1 MNFGEKLIQLR
12 KKKGLSQEQL
22 GEQLN
27 VTRQTISK
35 WELGQSKP
43 DTAKL
48 KEIGNLFNVD
58 FNTLI
63 DDEKIMS
70 DDKNK
75 YIDPNEIKPRRWL
88 LVVLIIIALIIVVV
102 LVNKIIMEKKKNEEN
117 KNSWGIFDVIKDSPI
132 EEITSSVNK
141 TSFNNTFEFYIGT
154 KYGSSVSRL
163 IDEIITNNKKNADYQ
178 LTVVYGEINTS
189 DTETIKD
196 IKQNMSD
203 WDKYEVSIDY
213 DENGYANV
221 ITIELVEKYKNTA
234 SITGFNA
241 LYKGYN
247 GTKIGLQVEQLLD
260 YIVTNNQT
268 NSEHILTVVFGSTTT
283 TDVETIRKLKNKLSD
298 WKEYEVSLSYDEEGY
313 IYQITIEK

>member
-1 MNFGEKLIQLR
+1 MSKD
-12 KKKGLSQEQL
+12 KKI
-22 GEQLN
+22 N
-27 VTRQTISK
+27 
-35 WELGQSKP
+35 
-43 DTAKL
+43 
-48 KEIGNLFNVD
+48 
-58 FNTLI
+58 
-63 DDEKIMS
+63 
-70 DDKNK
+70 DKKQNEF
-75 YIDPNEIKPRRWL
+75 IDPNDIKPRKWL
-88 LVVLIIIALIIVVV
+88 LVVLIIIALIIIVI
-102 LVNKIIMEKKKNEEN
+102 LTNKIVTDRKNREDKKDL
-117 KNSWGIFDVIKDSPI
+117 WGFFDVIKDNSI
-132 EEITSSVNK
+132 NNVVEDVTDDVNK

-163 IDEIITNNKKNADYQ
+163 IDEIIINNKKNTNHQ
-178 LTVVYGEINTS
+178 LNVVFGETNTT
-189 DTETIKD
+189 DPETIKNM
-196 IKQNMSD
+196 KQNMSD

-213 DENGYANV
+213 GENGYANV